1 MKLTKLILTSL
12 TLIVFTSCSV
22 VDEPIAIQLTP
33 SPSASGLVQPVILTG
48 TNAPAPAQT
57 NRVIEKRFVDSRND
71 STDAIGSALTWAK
84 RYEDLSLKTEKLRET
99 NNRQLIEI
107 TDLRHNIT
115 QLEAGQKQ
123 TTDELRD
130 ATDFME
136 AQQLELTRWKSDVLG
151 FRNEIRAAQATQLKA
166 LIKVLKLLGAEE
178 VDFKVE

>member
-1 MKLTKLILTSL
+1 MKLTKLILISL

-22 VDEPIAIQLTP
+22 VDKPIAIQLTP
-33 SPSASGLVQPVILTG
+33 SPSTSGLAQPAILTG
-48 TNAPAPAQT
+48 TNAPAPEKN
-57 NRVIEKRFVDSRND
+57 NRVIERRFVDSRND
-71 STDAIGSALTWAK
+71 STDAIGNALTWAK
-84 RYEDLSLKTEKLRET
+84 RYEDLSLKTEKFRET

-107 TDLRHNIT
+107 INLKNNIAK
-115 QLEAGQKQ
+115 LEAGQKQ
-123 TTDELRD
+123 TIGELRD

-151 FRNEIRAAQATQLKA
+151 FRNEMRAAQATQLKA